1 MNNTYSREGY
11 NPVNE
16 VHTVERYLRNT
27 GSVWLKDSDVKDKVD
42 LHQPNLLHY
51 KGFTTIDKVGDM
63 ESRVAENI
71 MRLKWLNTRLDVS
84 DAIINSYIEE
94 FEQTENEGR
103 QLHYKQKDGVRMAVR
118 ESICVLTGGP
128 GTGKTTVLSCMV
140 YVLRKLQSDNRVVFT
155 APTGKAAN
163 RIKESTGENATTTHK
178 KLGLGRGNKPET
190 FWEDTFIM
198 DESSMADLVLAD
210 ALFKAIPL
218 GKKLILV
225 GDEEQLPSVGIGAVL
240 RDIIASGVIECTMLT
255 KTFRQDDSSTLF
267 QNIKNIKEGLVELVE
282 GSDFHP
288 IELSQE
294 ISLNDIAITLRNNYI
309 EMVEKYGIDDVC
321 LLVPYR
327 QSRQTI
333 SSDVMSPFI
342 QKAVNKNT
350 VGYKS
355 RKFFFSKDDRVMQ
368 LENRTECANGDIGIV
383 LEANETGVIVDFFG
397 TQVHYETAEELET
410 LALAYSMTIHKSQG
424 SEYKAVIMCLLDS
437 HEKMLN
443 RNLIYTGVTRAKKEC
458 FLYYQPKALEKAI
471 KTKADENRY
480 SFLVEKL
487 RALDIEY
494 RLAQYNIA

>member
-1 MNNTYSREGY
+1 MTTFERKGT

-16 VHTVERYLRNT
+16 KHTVYNYLKET
-27 GSVWLKDSDVKDKVD
+27 GSVWLKDSDMKDKAD
-42 LHQPNLLHY
+42 LKQPNLLHY
-51 KGFTTIDKVGDM
+51 NGFTTIDKIGDM

-71 MRLKWLNTRLDVS
+71 MRLKWLNGTFDVS
-84 DAIINSYIEE
+84 DEVINAYIEE
-94 FEQTENEGR
+94 FERTENEGR

-118 ESICVLTGGP
+118 QPICVLTGGP

-140 YVLRKLQSDNRVVFT
+140 YVLRKIQGDNRVVFT

-178 KLGLGRGNKPET
+178 KLGLGRGNRPET

-198 DESSMADLVLAD
+198 DEASMADLQLAD
-210 ALFKAIPL
+210 ALFSAMPL

-288 IELSQE
+288 HKLENNVD
-294 ISLNDIAITLRNNYI
+294 LNDVAKMLRETYLKC
-309 EMVEKYGIDDVC
+309 VDKYSVDDVC

-327 QSRQTI
+327 QSKTTI

-342 QKAVNKNT
+342 QRAVNASDIGCKT
-350 VGYKS
+350 
-355 RKFFFSKDDRVMQ
+355 RKFFFAKDDRVMQ
-368 LENRTECANGDIGIV
+368 LENRAECANGDIGIV
-383 LEANETGVIVDFFG
+383 IEANSCGVTVDFFG
-397 TQVHYETAEELET
+397 VQVRYETEEELET

-424 SEYKAVIMCLLDS
+424 SEYKAVIMCILDS
-437 HEKMLN
+437 HSKMLN

-458 FLYYQPKALEKAI
+458 YLYYQPKALEVGI
-471 KTKADENRY
+471 TTKADKNRY
-480 SFLVEKL
+480 SFLPDKL
-487 RALDIEY
+487 KALDIEY
-494 RLAQYNIA
+494 RLQKYNIA